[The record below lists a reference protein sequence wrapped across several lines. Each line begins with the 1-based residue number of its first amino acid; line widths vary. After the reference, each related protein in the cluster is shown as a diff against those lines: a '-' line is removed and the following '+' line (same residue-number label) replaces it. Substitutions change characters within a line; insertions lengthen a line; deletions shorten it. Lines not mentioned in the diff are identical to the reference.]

1 MNRRQENIM
10 NPTRIALVSL
20 VVTVAATS
28 TIAAVTKLS
37 DNFTSSSLGTL
48 WSSYADGE
56 TTLAPSGGVLRANA
70 AGSGTAVVGIENYK
84 LTSGSW
90 KASVAVRQ
98 LLAASAID
106 GQSAFHAFMGLQYGP
121 IVEGQNLDSQSNGY
135 LISADVY
142 ADSVYV
148 GWSERGG
155 GKDVDGDSIDVTSAR
170 LLSGNIVVTYTA
182 NRDRLVIQV
191 GRYKRTFS
199 SFLQSSTFVDDANA
213 YLGAEAEGI
222 VSGTMFTF
230 DNFKLSGAGVVPVQ

>member
-1 MNRRQENIM
+1 M

>member
-1 MNRRQENIM
+1 
-10 NPTRIALVSL
+10 LVSL

>member
-1 MNRRQENIM
+1 
-10 NPTRIALVSL
+10 